1 MRAQRVAAIAAALVL
16 AASLAA
22 CGGDSSSTPQGDPA
36 PSAQGTGSSSTPQAA
51 TDDPARSEPVEDSVY
66 PDAGDPSVDALSYQ
80 LDLSWEPKARRLT
93 GHESLRF
100 RSTETSDHVQLDL
113 SQDLEAARVEIDG
126 EKAEFSHDGKDLVV
140 QGDFAADVEYVLTL
154 NYSGR
159 PQPVPA
165 PTTRSDFTTTGFTVS
180 DDGSAWTMQEPYG
193 AYTWYAVNDQPA
205 DKAFYDFVLT
215 VPAPWTG
222 IANGELTS
230 REVVEG
236 KTVTSWHLDS
246 KASSYL
252 VTVAFGNYQAVK
264 DTSASGVA
272 LTYWTKVGTPK
283 AYVDS
288 LRATK
293 DALAWVEGKLGPYPF
308 PSLGILLVDSQSG
321 METQTMITLGTS
333 DYTTSEAVILHEI
346 VHQWYGD
353 LVTPSDW
360 SDLWMNE
367 GMAMYLQLTWQA
379 QVDAYPLTRLLEQ
392 AAVVER
398 ESRRVNGPPATY
410 DPRTFGEIQVY
421 YGPALMWDQI
431 RRRVGDDKF
440 WAMVRDWPAADPDGS
455 SDRDDY
461 IAWVEKQTGTELSD
475 LFDSWLLAKRSPR
488 FE

>member
-1 MRAQRVAAIAAALVL
+1 
-16 AASLAA
+16 
-22 CGGDSSSTPQGDPA
+22 
-36 PSAQGTGSSSTPQAA
+36 
-51 TDDPARSEPVEDSVY
+51 
-66 PDAGDPSVDALSYQ
+66 
-80 LDLSWEPKARRLT
+80 
-93 GHESLRF
+93 
-100 RSTETSDHVQLDL
+100 
-113 SQDLEAARVEIDG
+113 
-126 EKAEFSHDGKDLVV
+126 
-140 QGDFAADVEYVLTL
+140 
-154 NYSGR
+154 
-159 PQPVPA
+159 
-165 PTTRSDFTTTGFTVS
+165 
-180 DDGSAWTMQEPYG
+180 
-193 AYTWYAVNDQPA
+193 
-205 DKAFYDFVLT
+205 VLT

-410 DPRTFGEIQVY
+410 DPKTFGEIQVY